1 MAERAKYNLKQELLK
16 LNDYVLGK
24 VDGVDRRKSLLGI
37 DALTKPDYNNSMR
50 TNMFTSQS
58 RQFVTLTNPHFPKV
72 FFGAEKTVGD
82 NSDGYKQIRD
92 GEKKVFKKV
101 AKYDELIAKSENLS
115 GPVFYELFLYD
126 EVKDEYTV
134 VHRKPV
140 ENLTEVFGYDYDSK
154 VIDSYDEGDTI
165 PNGTVLYKSTS
176 YGDYMEYRYGQN
188 VPIVYTL
195 DPITFE
201 DAAGFSDEF
210 AEEFMSSEVE
220 EIEIGLND
228 NDYLINMFG
237 KDIEHYR
244 SLPKLGEYVDGVLAV
259 SRRLFN
265 NQVLYD
271 FRDSQLSKIIEG
283 DSVYYYTGTVIDYSI
298 YVNNPDLP
306 DNPFNRDI
314 IKYMKEERRY
324 WKKIYDTCKYIKKS
338 GSKYS
343 NDIEYLLK
351 RSMQELD
358 TENSKWKEGDS
369 EFSNV
374 VIRVLVAKHVG
385 CTPGQKCTPRYGNK
399 SVASKIIPKEEMPYY
414 YDENGN
420 KVHAKVMLNLLAIIN
435 RTTAYPLYELAI
447 TFIEDKLARYM
458 RTLKTRK
465 EREDIFFDVLS
476 TLDHKFAKDT
486 LDIYN
491 KGDDAQKE
499 EDLNFIM
506 YGDENYSNGI
516 LFRDIP
522 FYEERPIFYRIMDI
536 YQKYKDTWLKPDR
549 VYVNRFGREIPI
561 LNKYRISEMYVMK
574 LKQTSR
580 KGYSAR
586 SMGAINSKNLP
597 ERSYK
602 SRAHLE
608 ITSSTPIRFG
618 EYETLNFSI
627 AQETDVHALFHAL
640 YRTSP
645 KGREDLAKI
654 IMDPTKDE
662 GDIAD
667 IYISRTAEIFNVIF
681 MALGCAIEFSNTD
694 NTIMDLDD
702 HKICAYKINNTG
714 YLCTE
719 LTAFMLERIH
729 EIVSN
734 HMKNSPFMDTNELI
748 DFVRDELLSSKYIMG
763 VGRNDPERLEK
774 ILNLYFD
781 RPTFKKPQEPVD
793 TKVKEITEEEPKVVE
808 EEVKV
813 KRTRKSKKK
822 EEDIKK

>member
-16 LNDYVLGK
+16 INDYVLGK
-24 VDGVDRRKSLLGI
+24 EDGKDRRKTLLGI

-58 RQFVTLTNPHFPKV
+58 RQFVTLLNPHFPKV
-72 FFGAEKTVGD
+72 YFGAENTVGD
-82 NSDGYKQIRD
+82 NSDGFKKIED
-92 GEKKVFKKV
+92 GDKKVFKKIV
-101 AKYDELIAKSENLS
+101 KFEKLIERSKYLIK
-115 GPVFYELFLYD
+115 PVFYELFLYD
-126 EVKDEYTV
+126 EKKDEYTV
-134 VHRKPV
+134 VHRSPN
-140 ENLTEVFGYDYDSK
+140 EDLTEVFGYDYINDC
-154 VIDSYDEGDTI
+154 IDSYEEGDTI
-165 PNGTVLYKSTS
+165 KNGTVLYKSTS
-176 YGDYMEYRYGQN
+176 YDENMNYRFGQN
-188 VPIVYTL
+188 VPCIYTL
-195 DPITFE
+195 DPVTFE
-201 DAAGFSDEF
+201 DAAGFSDDF
-210 AEEFMSSEVE
+210 AEEFMSSEIE
-220 EIEIGLND
+220 TIEIGLND
-228 NDYLINMFG
+228 NDYLLNMFG

-244 SLPKLGEYVDGVLAV
+244 ALPKLGETVNGVLAV

-271 FRDSQLSKIIEG
+271 FRDSQLNKIMEG
-283 DSVYYYTGTVIDYSI
+283 DDVYYYTGTVIDYSI

-324 WKKIYDTCKYIKKS
+324 WKQIFDTCKQIMKS

-343 NDIEYLLK
+343 RDIDYLLSRADK
-351 RSMQELD
+351 MLD
-358 TENSKWKEGDS
+358 TETSRWKEGDS

-374 VIRVLVAKHVG
+374 VIRVRVAKHVG

-414 YDENGN
+414 YDENGV
-420 KVHAKVMLNLLAIIN
+420 KHHAKVMLNLLAIIN

-458 RTLKTRK
+458 RTLSTRK
-465 EREDIFFDVLS
+465 EREDIFFEVLNMLDTEYAAE
-476 TLDHKFAKDT
+476 TLSIYLKGTEEQKDS
-486 LDIYN
+486 DI
-491 KGDDAQKE
+491 D
-499 EDLNFIM
+499 FIM
-506 YGDENYSNGI
+506 NGDENYSNGI
-516 LFRDIP
+516 LIRDIP

-536 YQKYKDTWLKPDR
+536 YTKYKDTWLKPDR
-549 VYVNRFGREIPI
+549 VYINKFGREIPI
-561 LNKYRISEMYVMK
+561 LNKYRISEMYFMK

-586 SMGAINSKNLP
+586 SMGAVNSKNLP

-654 IMDPTKDE
+654 IMDPTKTE
-662 GDIAD
+662 GDLDD

-681 MALGCAIEFSNTD
+681 MALGCEVEFSNTD
-694 NTIMDLDD
+694 NTLMELDD
-702 HKICAYKINNTG
+702 HHFGAHEINGRG
-714 YLCTE
+714 YLCTN

-729 EIVSN
+729 EIVTE
-734 HMKNSPFMDTNELI
+734 HLKKTPFMDRNELI
-748 DFVRDELLSSKYIMG
+748 DMVRDELLASKYIMG
-763 VGRNDPERLEK
+763 IGGNDPDRVDEL
-774 ILNLYFD
+774 LNLYFVLEN
-781 RPTFKKPQEPVD
+781 KK
-793 TKVKEITEEEPKVVE
+793 EEKPK
-808 EEVKV
+808 EEVKEEV
-813 KRTRKSKKK
+813 KTEEVVKEEVVKPKRTRSKKST
-822 EEDIKK
+822 